1 MSTILRAP
9 ALTVTTRH
17 SASVYPWTLGAVLPA
32 GVPIGVNVLCGGT
45 AFGYDPWSCYAAG
58 ILSSPNMVVAGQLG
72 RGKSALVKTYLARQL
87 ATGRRAYV
95 LDPKGEYTPLAHAA
109 GMTVISLRPGGPHR
123 LNPLDPPLRAKTAAE
138 VAAARTAVL
147 TTLAT
152 TGAGVAPTAEERAAL
167 AAVTAELDEN
177 AILRDVVNALLDP
190 SPAVA
195 ASLSTTPA
203 RLAGACRPLALAL
216 HRLLTGD
223 LAGMVDTATTV
234 RLSPHLPGVVVDL
247 SAVHGSDALAPVM
260 VCAGAWLTS
269 AVSARARSRKLLLVD
284 EAWAVLAH
292 SATTRW
298 LQQVS
303 KLARAYGVQLI
314 TVVHRLSDLA
324 AQTDT
329 GTAAHAQALGLLA
342 DAETRVIY
350 AQAPG
355 ERTRARELLDLS
367 AAETSLV
374 TALPPHRAL
383 WRVGGHTAL
392 VDHVLTDAER
402 VFTDTDQAMRP

>member
-1 MSTILRAP
+1 MNPILRAP

-17 SASVYPWTLGAVLPA
+17 SAAVYPWTLGTPLPE
-32 GVPIGVNVLCGGT
+32 GVPIGVNVLTGGT
-45 AFGYDPWSCYAAG
+45 SFGYDPWACYAEG
-58 ILSSPNMVVAGQLG
+58 IVSSPNMVVAGQLG
-72 RGKSALVKTYLARQL
+72 RGKSALVKTYLSRQL
-87 ATGRRAYV
+87 TAGRRAYV
-95 LDPKGEYTPLAHAA
+95 LDPKGEYTPLATTA
-109 GMTVISLRPGGPHR
+109 GMTVITLRPGGAHR
-123 LNPLDPPLRAKTAAE
+123 LNPLDPPRHARTSGE
-138 VAAARTAVL
+138 IAAARTAVL

-152 TGAGVAPTAEERAAL
+152 TGAGASLVAEERAAL
-167 AAVTAELDEN
+167 AAVTAELDEH
-177 AILRDVVNALLDP
+177 AVLRDVVDALLTP
-190 SPAVA
+190 SRAVA
-195 ASLSTTPA
+195 AALSTTPS
-203 RLAGACRPLALAL
+203 RLAAASRPLALAL

-234 RLSPHLPGVVVDL
+234 ALSSHLPGVVVDL

-260 VCAGAWLTS
+260 VCAGAWLS
-269 AVSARARSRKLLLVD
+269 GAISARTRSRKLLLVD

-292 SATTRW
+292 PATTAW

-303 KLARAYGVQLI
+303 KLARAHGVQLI

-324 AQTDT
+324 AQTDA
-329 GTAAHAQALGLLA
+329 GTAARAQALGLLA
-342 DAETRVIY
+342 DAETRVVY

-355 ERTRARELLDLS
+355 ERARARELLDLS
-367 AAETSLV
+367 DAETALM

-392 VDHVLTDAER
+392 VDHVVTEAER

>member
-1 MSTILRAP
+1 MSPILRAP
-9 ALTVTTRH
+9 ALTITTRH
-17 SASVYPWTLGAVLPA
+17 SAAAYPWTLGTALPA
-32 GVPIGVNVLCGGT
+32 GVPIGVNVLAGGT
-45 AFGYDPWSCYAAG
+45 AFGYDPWACYAAG
-58 ILSSPNMVVAGQLG
+58 IVSSPNMVVAGQLG

-87 ATGRRAYV
+87 AAGRRAYV
-95 LDPKGEYTPLAHAA
+95 LDPKGEYTPLACAA
-109 GMTVISLRPGGPHR
+109 GMTVITLRPGGPHR
-123 LNPLDPPLRAKTAAE
+123 LNPLDPPLNAKTAEE

-152 TGAGVAPTAEERAAL
+152 SGAGVSLSAEERAAL
-167 AAVTAELDEN
+167 AAVTADLDEH
-177 AILRDVVNALLDP
+177 AVLRDVVDALLDP

-195 ASLSTTPA
+195 AALSTTPA
-203 RLAGACRPLALAL
+203 RLAVASRPLALAL

-260 VCAGAWLTS
+260 VCAGAWLTG
-269 AVSARARSRKLLLVD
+269 AVSVRTRSRKLLLVD

-303 KLARAYGVQLI
+303 KLARAHGVQLI

-324 AQTDT
+324 AQTDE

-342 DAETRVIY
+342 DAETRVVY

-355 ERTRARELLDLS
+355 ERARARELLDLS
-367 AAETSLV
+367 AAETTLV

-392 VDHVLTDAER
+392 VDHMLTDAER